1 MAKFKYE
8 IQKANQQIVTGIVEG
23 ASIME
28 ASAKVRQLG
37 GYLVKIEPAMS
48 AASVIDKMRNI
59 RIESLPS
66 HKDIMGLTKQLAVMV
81 RAGISIR
88 DALEGIAEQ
97 QKNLRFR
104 DILRQCWADVESGNQ
119 FSDAIAKNPKV
130 FSLMYVNMVRASE
143 MSGTFAKMLD
153 RIGKY
158 LEEQH
163 ETRSMVRGAMIYP
176 AVLFC
181 MSVGAVI
188 FLLTW
193 VLPRFMGVFR
203 GKEQL
208 LPKPTKMLMAM
219 SNFMI
224 AHWPIILVGAVVF
237 IVFIIALNKTKKGR
251 RFLDLLK
258 LKVPILSKMFRAIY
272 IARSLQTMGE
282 LVLAGVP
289 MLEVLQI
296 TSDIAGNGYY
306 YDMWQK
312 VKNSV
317 KEGNKIVTELNNSPL
332 LPQSVVQMI
341 GSGEDSGRLGE
352 VLEDV
357 SEFYAKE
364 LRDTIKAVTAL
375 LEPLMI
381 VFMGFVVGFI
391 AMSIILPVFKMSSLA
406 GK

>member
-1 MAKFKYE
+1 MPKFKYE
-8 IQKANQQIVTGIVEG
+8 IQKSNQQVVTGYVEG

-28 ASAKVRQLG
+28 ASAKARQLG
-37 GYLVKIEPAMS
+37 GYLMKIEPTLG
-48 AASVIDKMRNI
+48 AAGMVDKMRNI
-59 RIESLPS
+59 RIESLPG
-66 HKDIMGLTKQLAVMV
+66 HKDIMSLTKQLAVMV

-88 DALEGIAEQ
+88 DALDGIAEQ

-104 DILRQCWADVESGNQ
+104 DLLRQCKADVESGSQ
-119 FSDAIAKNPKV
+119 FSEALAKHPKV

-143 MSGTFAKMLD
+143 MSGTFARMLD
-153 RIGKY
+153 RIGRY

-181 MSVGAVI
+181 MSISAVV

-203 GKEQL
+203 GKEHL
-208 LPKPTKMLMAM
+208 LPKPTKMLLAM
-219 SNFMI
+219 SHFMTTQ
-224 AHWPIILVGAVVF
+224 WPYVVAGAVAFVIF
-237 IVFIIALNKTKKGR
+237 VVILNKTVGGR

-282 LVLAGVP
+282 LILAGVP
-289 MLEVLQI
+289 VLEVLQI
-296 TSDIAGNGYY
+296 TSDISGNVFY
-306 YDMWQK
+306 YDLWQR

-317 KEGNKIVTELNNSPL
+317 KEGNKIVVELNNSDL
-332 LPQSVVQMI
+332 LPRSVVQMI
-341 GSGEDSGRLGE
+341 ASGEDSGRLGE

-364 LRDTIKAVTAL
+364 LKDTIKAVTSL

-391 AMSIILPVFKMSSLA
+391 AMSIILPVFKMSSMA
-406 GK
+406 GH

>member
-1 MAKFKYE
+1 
-8 IQKANQQIVTGIVEG
+8 
-23 ASIME
+23 
-28 ASAKVRQLG
+28 
-37 GYLVKIEPAMS
+37 
-48 AASVIDKMRNI
+48 
-59 RIESLPS
+59 
-66 HKDIMGLTKQLAVMV
+66 
-81 RAGISIR
+81 
-88 DALEGIAEQ
+88 
-97 QKNLRFR
+97 
-104 DILRQCWADVESGNQ
+104 
-119 FSDAIAKNPKV
+119 
-130 FSLMYVNMVRASE
+130 

>member
-104 DILRQCWADVESGNQ
+104 DILRQCRADVESGNQ